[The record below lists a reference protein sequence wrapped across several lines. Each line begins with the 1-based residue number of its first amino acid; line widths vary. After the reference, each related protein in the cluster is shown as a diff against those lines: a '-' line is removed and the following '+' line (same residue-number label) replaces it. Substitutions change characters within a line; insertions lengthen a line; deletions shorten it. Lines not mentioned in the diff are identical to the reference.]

1 MINPLHLST
10 RTEQSALTPR
20 NPPRRRRGARAA
32 ASRPA
37 VPRAPMRVRRT
48 RTSVDM
54 MKRPSKIRA
63 RGAGGSRRFRF
74 RRTAVRFCEVVSKG
88 TRATRA
94 SPRQFR
100 ARSAYARTRHRRYVS
115 RAVAPLVHSRLLARA
130 AARNRGPARRAHSR
144 ARVTLRRFRFFTL
157 AGFGAGSRVSLAS
170 AARSSDTLAARR
182 RRGAL
187 SESHA
192 RAGLTARRARR
203 PGDVARGLLLW
214 LSRTTKNVSPEATT
228 MAPVARVARGR
239 IRRSNR
245 HIAPARPRRTACSR
259 ATCVPASVSHLARAR
274 SSRR

>member
-32 ASRPA
+32 ALRPA

-130 AARNRGPARRAHSR
+130 AARNRGPARRAHARVRARRSVSRSRFSMPARAFNSPQRR
-144 ARVTLRRFRFFTL
+144 ARVTH
-157 AGFGAGSRVSLAS
+157 S
-170 AARSSDTLAARR
+170 
-182 RRGAL
+182 RRGAG
-187 SESHA
+187 EA
-192 RAGLTARRARR
+192 RS
-203 PGDVARGLLLW
+203 
-214 LSRTTKNVSPEATT
+214 LSR
-228 MAPVARVARGR
+228 M
-239 IRRSNR
+239 
-245 HIAPARPRRTACSR
+245 R
-259 ATCVPASVSHLARAR
+259 ALG
-274 SSRR
+274 

>member
-130 AARNRGPARRAHSR
+130 AARTRGPARRSACR
-144 ARVTLRRFRFFTL
+144 ASFTL
-157 AGFGAGSRVSLAS
+157 ALFGVGAPVSLAS

>member
-1 MINPLHLST
+1 MQRAFRELFFHWLLRDSRVAAT
-10 RTEQSALTPR
+10 VRGTQRVRAYTTPQVR
-20 NPPRRRRGARAA
+20 LARRRASCPFPSSRARRRAQSRARAA
-32 ASRPA
+32 
-37 VPRAPMRVRRT
+37 
-48 RTSVDM
+48 
-54 MKRPSKIRA
+54 
-63 RGAGGSRRFRF
+63 
-74 RRTAVRFCEVVSKG
+74 
-88 TRATRA
+88 
-94 SPRQFR
+94 R
-100 ARSAYARTRHRRYVS
+100 ARSRS
-115 RAVAPLVHSRLLARA
+115 RAA
-130 AARNRGPARRAHSR
+130 
-144 ARVTLRRFRFFTL
+144 LRFTL
-157 AGFGAGSRVSLAS
+157 AVFDAGARVSLAS

>member
-1 MINPLHLST
+1 
-10 RTEQSALTPR
+10 
-20 NPPRRRRGARAA
+20 
-32 ASRPA
+32 
-37 VPRAPMRVRRT
+37 VRR
-48 RTSVDM
+48 
-54 MKRPSKIRA
+54 
-63 RGAGGSRRFRF
+63 
-74 RRTAVRFCEVVSKG
+74 VSFSTHSCAFLRSCFEG

-130 AARNRGPARRAHSR
+130 AARNRGPARRAHARVR
-144 ARVTLRRFRFFTL
+144 ARALRFTL
-157 AGFGAGSRVSLAS
+157 AVFDAGARVSLAS

-214 LSRTTKNVSPEATT
+214 LSPTTKNVSPEATT

-259 ATCVPASVSHLARAR
+259 ATCVPASVSHLACAR